1 MVQKIRVKL
10 FIVLALLFRGPFIP
24 GQEEQPVFAPFV
36 SMLEAEIKNNLI
48 RLSWKDTED
57 IRGPVY
63 VYRSETS
70 FSGRASVSLP
80 VPAEVPYGTGSYL
93 DEADKSG
100 VLYYFVVAS
109 DEWGRKYTLSIP
121 YTNMISVSIAP
132 ENVPGYY
139 QPAPRAEDPV
149 LPGAGPAA
157 PGSSA
162 PAGAPV
168 GIGAVSASVEGDRV
182 IINFSGADRSKNLLL
197 YRSVS
202 PIRRPEDLLSALIIQ
217 QKRGAPFI
225 DYPVPGIPYYYAV
238 IYEEDLGSPLLVIRP
253 GHNATAGAAAVPQ
266 KAGQPDSRDIPLPRV
281 NLSGGAAVPDT
292 PGPNTT
298 ASPGRRI
305 GEGGKPEPVVFPED
319 LSGNPL
325 EGEEYQL
332 HTIVRGYFSIRDWD
346 KSEEELRRF
355 LALPRKIP
363 LRARAHFYLGQV
375 YYFQGKSR
383 EALFAFLNAQ
393 ESYPSETAP
402 WIRAVLGGFA
412 E

>member
-1 MVQKIRVKL
+1 MVPRIRVKL
-10 FIVLALLFRGPFIP
+10 FIVLALFFRGPLIP
-24 GQEEQPVFAPFV
+24 GQEVQPVFAPLV
-36 SMLEAEIKNNLI
+36 SMLEAVIKNNLI
-48 RLSWKDTED
+48 RLSWKDAED

-63 VYRSETS
+63 VYRSETP
-70 FSGRASVSLP
+70 FSGRPSVSLP
-80 VPAEVPYGTGSYL
+80 IPVEVPYGTGSYL
-93 DEADKSG
+93 DEADKPG

-121 YTNMISVSIAP
+121 YTNMINVTIAP

-139 QPAPRAEDPV
+139 YQPGPRPEGSVPS
-149 LPGAGPAA
+149 GANPAAAGGASGPA
-157 PGSSA
+157 
-162 PAGAPV
+162 
-168 GIGAVSASVEGDRV
+168 GIGTVTVSVEEDRV
-182 IINFSGADRSKNLLL
+182 IINFSGPDRSKNLLL
-197 YRSVS
+197 YRSIS

-253 GHNATAGAAAVPQ
+253 GHNATAEAAVIPST
-266 KAGQPDSRDIPLPRV
+266 AGPPDSRDIPLPRV
-281 NLSGGAAVPDT
+281 NLSGGIPDT
-292 PGPNTT
+292 PGPAPA
-298 ASPGRRI
+298 ASPGRRAA
-305 GEGGKPEPVVFPED
+305 ERGKMEPAVFPED
-319 LSGNPL
+319 LSGTPL

-363 LRARAHFYLGQV
+363 LKARAHFYLGQAC
-375 YYFQGKSR
+375 YFQGKSR

-393 ESYPSETAP
+393 ENYPSETAP
-402 WIRAVLGGFA
+402 WIRAVLSGFA

>member
-1 MVQKIRVKL
+1 MIQRIRVKL

-48 RLSWKDTED
+48 RLSWKDAED

-70 FSGRASVSLP
+70 FSGRAAVSLP
-80 VPAEVPYGTGSYL
+80 IPAEVPYGTGSYL

-121 YTNMISVSIAP
+121 YANMISVSIAP

-139 QPAPRAEDPV
+139 QPAPRAEGPV
-149 LPGAGPAA
+149 PPGANPAV
-157 PGSSA
+157 PGGSSV
-162 PAGAPV
+162 PAGAPA
-168 GIGAVSASVEGDRV
+168 GIGTISASVEGERI

-197 YRSVS
+197 YRSIS
-202 PIRRPEDLLSALIIQ
+202 PIRKPEDLLSALIIQ
-217 QKRGAPFI
+217 RKRDAPFI

-238 IYEEDLGSPLLVIRP
+238 ISEEDLGSALLVIRP
-253 GHNATAGAAAVPQ
+253 GHNATAAAAAIPQ
-266 KAGQPDSRDIPLPRV
+266 KAGRPDSRDIPLPRV

-292 PGPNTT
+292 PGP
-298 ASPGRRI
+298 AAPVRRT
-305 GEGGKPEPVVFPED
+305 GGGMEPSVFSED

-346 KSEEELRRF
+346 KSEEELGQF
-355 LALPRKIP
+355 LALPRKTP
-363 LRARAHFYLGQV
+363 VRARAHFYLGQV

-383 EALFAFLNAQ
+383 EALFAFLTAQ